1 MLDGL
6 AATDAGKDPEF
17 FVEFGGREQNGDGFA
32 DDLVSRVAEQPLGAC
47 VPTLNDAFEVLADNR
62 VVRGFH
68 DRSEKLL
75 RVLSHVGGGPRRGQ
89 RGGQRFHACHS
100 KVSPGGC
107 ASNVR
112 RDAKVPPDVS
122 GPTPLDFTHSR
133 LSNLRGRGLSQWPGQ
148 EPQRLLLRS
157 EQSGLAGSL
166 VLPRPRLELRR
177 AHAAASQSDRRC
189 LPSERP

>member
-6 AATDAGKDPEF
+6 ARRM
-17 FVEFGGREQNGDGFA
+17 RERIRSSSSSLGDGSRMVMGFA

-62 VVRGFH
+62 VVRGIP
-68 DRSEKLL
+68 RSQRGAAACAL
-75 RVLSHVGGGPRRGQ
+75 PRRVPD
-89 RGGQRFHACHS
+89 AAS
-100 KVSPGGC
+100 AAVSASMLVAVKSPLGGC

-122 GPTPLDFTHSR
+122 GPTPLYFTHSS

-166 VLPRPRLELRR
+166 VLPDTRLELRR